1 MEAST
6 SATLLWT
13 GAVVALG
20 LGYWFVCM
28 MGAAEVKGKRAA
40 ELKMGSITRGD
51 VHARYSQYWSFFRR
65 PKELSAS
72 ATAAANVPNIINTYY
87 DLITD
92 ITEWGWGQSIHFS
105 PAVPARS
112 HRDATRLHEERV
124 ADLLSLRPQ
133 HRVLD
138 VGCGVGGPM
147 RAIAARSGAH
157 IVGITINQYQVGRAR
172 AHNRKAG
179 LDGRCEV
186 VCGNFLEMPF
196 EDASFDAAYSI
207 EATCHAP
214 HLEDVYGEIFRALKP
229 GGMYVTYEWV
239 TTPLYRA
246 DDAGH
251 VETVHGI
258 ERGSALP
265 GIRAQ
270 EDIGRTARKVG
281 FEVVEERDLAL
292 PPAGPWWVRLKMGRL
307 AYWRNH
313 ILLSVLT
320 FLRIAPRGVVEVHD
334 MLYETAIHLTRG
346 GETGIFTPMH
356 MILCR
361 KPLLAAARDGAGN

>member
-1 MEAST
+1 MDGRGGGAGVGLLVRVHDGRGRGEGEAGG
-6 SATLLWT
+6 
-13 GAVVALG
+13 GAEDG
-20 LGYWFVCM
+20 IHHPW
-28 MGAAEVKGKRAA
+28 R
-40 ELKMGSITRGD
+40 RP
-51 VHARYSQYWSFFRR
+51 ARYSQYWSFFRR
-65 PKELSAS
+65 PKELSALRPPPPPTS
-72 ATAAANVPNIINTYY
+72 PTSSTPTTTS
-87 DLITD
+87 LPTF
-92 ITEWGWGQSIHFS
+92 TEWGWGQSIHFS

-112 HRDATRLHEERV
+112 HRDATASTRSASPTSSPPAPAPGARRRLRRRRAHARHR
-124 ADLLSLRPQ
+124 RP
-133 HRVLD
+133 L
-138 VGCGVGGPM
+138 
-147 RAIAARSGAH
+147 GAH

-179 LDGRCEV
+179 LDGRLCAV
-186 VCGNFLEMPF
+186 TFWRCRSRTRRSTRP
-196 EDASFDAAYSI
+196 YSI

-229 GGMYVTYEWV
+229 GGM
-239 TTPLYRA
+239 
-246 DDAGH
+246 
-251 VETVHGI
+251 
-258 ERGSALP
+258 
-265 GIRAQ
+265 
-270 EDIGRTARKVG
+270 TARKVG